1 MKKGVVVSLL
11 ASLVLVLVVV
21 LPATAAGEE
30 TKPEAK
36 PEAKAEVKTDAKVD
50 GKALYSSKCAMCHGA
65 DGVAKKMAAG
75 SANLND
81 AAWQEKATLESI
93 EQVIRDG
100 KGKMPKSDKLTAE
113 QVTAIATYV
122 KTLK

>member
-1 MKKGVVVSLL
+1 MKKSGVVSLV
-11 ASLVLVLVVV
+11 AFGALVLAVV
-21 LPATAAGEE
+21 LPAAAQGE
-30 TKPEAK
+30 PAK
-36 PEAKAEVKTDAKVD
+36 PEAKEEVVKSDAKAD
-50 GKALYSSKCAMCHGA
+50 GKALYNSKCAMCHGL

-81 AAWQEKATLESI
+81 AAWQQKTALESI
-93 EQVIRDG
+93 EQVVRDG
-100 KGKMPKSDKLTAE
+100 KGKMPGLPKSNPLTAE